1 MVRENILN
9 LNGPWQWDVGPGDG
23 DPVQP
28 PFNTTLPGTILARCQ
43 LPHLL
48 ATCEEC
54 AGAAVPALM
63 RPLSVLPAS
72 LCVSISAL

>member
-23 DPVQP
+23 EAMEP
-28 PFNTTLPGTILARCQ
+28 PFNTTLSGTILARCQ

-48 ATCEEC
+48 A
-54 AGAAVPALM
+54 GPAKGVLNLLCQ
-63 RPLSVLPAS
+63 LS
-72 LCVSISAL
+72 